1 MNKKDYRLPPLDL
14 VSEDYKK
21 ILEEIPSKNRRNII
35 PLGIDSEGKIVYKKL
50 SELEDIL
57 VGGTTTTG
65 KTNFLNNIICSILMK
80 HTPYETKL
88 VLVDTKGVEFTSYAN
103 IPHLLMPIVR
113 KNEDTKRIL
122 NSLIT
127 GSINRKEIFKRNNCS
142 TFDEYNNIVR
152 KEKTKDPNTKLD
164 FLPNIILIIDDFA
177 LIENEETQILIE
189 NLLKINNYTGIHVIC
204 GTSIPKEEVIS
215 PFMREY
221 FLSRVSFHFVEDKDI
236 RFILGSRETHQVDG
250 TNNYIFKS
258 NENKYY
264 NLRNI
269 LLDDKEITTITDY
282 LNFSK

>member
-1 MNKKDYRLPPLDL
+1 MKKSEYRLPPLDL

-21 ILEEIPSKNRRNII
+21 ILEEIPSKSRRDVI
-35 PLGIDSEGKIVYKKL
+35 PLGIDSENKVIYKKL
-50 SELEDIL
+50 SDLEDVL

-88 VLVDTKGVEFTSYAN
+88 VLVDTKGVEFKSYAKV
-103 IPHLLMPIVR
+103 PHLLLPIVQ
-113 KNEDTKRIL
+113 KTEDTNQIL
-122 NSLIT
+122 KSLVT
-127 GSINRKEIFKRNNCS
+127 GSANRKEIFKKNNCT
-142 TFDEYNNIVR
+142 TFDEYNNLVR
-152 KEKTKDPNTKLD
+152 KEKMKNKETKLE
-164 FLPNIILIIDDFA
+164 FLPNIMLIIDDFA

-236 RFILGSRETHQVDG
+236 RFILGSRENYQVDG
-250 TNNYIFKS
+250 SNNYIFKS
-258 NENKYY
+258 NDKQYY

>member
-1 MNKKDYRLPPLDL
+1 MKKSEYRLPPLDL

-21 ILEEIPSKNRRNII
+21 ILEGIPSKNRRNII
-35 PLGIDSEGKIVYKKL
+35 PLGVDSDNNIIYKKL

-65 KTNFLNNIICSILMK
+65 KTNFLNHIICSILMK

-88 VLVDTKGVEFTSYAN
+88 VLIDTKGVEFTSYTK
-103 IPHLLMPIVR
+103 IPHLLLPIVR
-113 KNEDTKRIL
+113 TTEDTKKIL
-122 NSLIT
+122 RSLIA
-127 GSINRKEIFKRNNCS
+127 GSTNRKEIFKRNNCNN
-142 TFDEYNNIVR
+142 FDEYNNVVR
-152 KEKTKDPNTKLD
+152 KEKLKDKETKLE
-164 FLPNIILIIDDFA
+164 FLPNIVLVIDDFA
-177 LIENEETQILIE
+177 LIEDEETQILIE
-189 NLLKINNYTGIHVIC
+189 DLLRINNYTGIHVIC

-236 RFILGSRETHQVDG
+236 RFILGSRESHQVDG

-258 NENKYY
+258 NDNKYY
-264 NLRNI
+264 HLRNI
-269 LLDDKEITTITDY
+269 MLDDKEITTITDY

>member
-65 KTNFLNNIICSILMK
+65 KTNFLNSIICSILMK

-88 VLVDTKGVEFTSYAN
+88 VLVDTKGVEFTSYTN

-152 KEKTKDPNTKLD
+152 KEKTKDPNTRLD

>member
-65 KTNFLNNIICSILMK
+65 KTNFLNNIICSVLMK

-88 VLVDTKGVEFTSYAN
+88 VLVDTKGVEFTSYTN